1 MSFRAKNIA
10 NRKPALNIRNC
21 HLSVAHIFD
30 TAGVDASPL
39 MTWGTIEGTPFR
51 LDAGDVSVDSSPGPT
66 FKIPEPKDR
75 EVLAHKLAEKAS
87 KRHREERRQ
96 ALAASAF
103 GK

>member
-1 MSFRAKNIA
+1 MITEKLC
-10 NRKPALNIRNC
+10 KPGFDNTRPLKHQSR
-21 HLSVAHIFD
+21 HIL
-30 TAGVDASPL
+30 GVDASPL

-51 LDAGDVSVDSSPGPT
+51 LDAGDVTIDSSPGPT
-66 FKIPEPKDR
+66 FKIPEPKQR

-96 ALAASAF
+96 ALAAAAF